1 MLKLAFFGSDYFSI
15 NCLKQI
21 IPLLHAPS
29 SATPLISHLDVIT
42 RSPKLSGRGMKQ
54 LKDVPIASFSALESL
69 NLLRADKKAD
79 FSDLMNRNYD
89 ICIAVSYGKLIPSTF
104 LSSLKYGGLNVH
116 PSLLPK
122 YSGPAPLQRA
132 LLNNDKVT
140 GVTVQTLHP
149 TEFDR
154 GDVLLRETYDIK
166 NGETLESLTQELS
179 LKGGL
184 LLRRILEEK
193 IYDVSSSN
201 HSVLQP
207 QLPYSYAKKVQ
218 SSERQILWNQFS
230 AFDLYRRENTLG
242 PLYTFKQFVP
252 KKKSKATLN
261 PLKRVVLSKC
271 SPSLIPLT
279 EADKNLPNGTFRVG
293 ETDQLEVKVYDGFVS
308 YSEVKTEG
316 YGTENGAKFFNSLK
330 KKFGTLNTEFTASSD

>member
-1 MLKLAFFGSDYFSI
+1 
-15 NCLKQI
+15 
-21 IPLLHAPS
+21 
-29 SATPLISHLDVIT
+29 
-42 RSPKLSGRGMKQ
+42 MKQ
-54 LKDVPIASFSALESL
+54 LKDVPIASFSTSSSL
-69 NLLRADKKAD
+69 NLLRADKMAD
-79 FSDLMNRNYD
+79 FADLMNRNYD

-154 GDVLLRETYDIK
+154 GDVLLREPYDIRK
-166 NGETLESLTQELS
+166 DETLESLTQELS
-179 LKGGL
+179 TKGGM

-193 IYDVSSSN
+193 IYDTSSAT
-201 HSVLQP
+201 HTVLQP
-207 QLPYSYAKKVQ
+207 QLPYSYAKKVR

-242 PLYTFKQFVP
+242 PLYTFKEFVP
-252 KKKSKATLN
+252 KKKSKASSN
-261 PLKRVVLSKC
+261 FLKRVVLSTC
-271 SPSLIPLT
+271 SPTTTALLET
-279 EADKNLPNGTFRVG
+279 DKSVPNGTFRVG
-293 ETDQLEVKVYDGFVS
+293 EHNQLEVKVHDGFVS
-308 YSEVKTEG
+308 YSEIKTEG
-316 YGTENGAKFFNSLK
+316 YGIENGTKFVNSLK
-330 KKFGTLNTEFTASSD
+330 KKFGALDAKFTTVLD